1 MAASRF
7 EPRVMFISSS
17 AHSVEAQYHRMRHEG
32 VVGSSVAV
40 AHKFQEPDH
49 PETDAFLRDRLLDEH
64 VIVVK
69 DPDLLSLLR
78 RKAEELDGKPAATVL
93 PFEERFA
100 GAPLHRLV
108 IQVLDRLRNE
118 ARTRRSREM

>member
-17 AHSVEAQYHRMRHEG
+17 AHSVEAQYLRMRHEG
-32 VVGSSVAV
+32 VSGSSMAV

-49 PETDAFLRDRLLDEH
+49 PETDAFLRKRLLDEH

-69 DPDLLSLLR
+69 DPVLLSLLR
-78 RKAEELDGKPAATVL
+78 RNAEELDGKPAATVL
-93 PFEERFA
+93 PFEERLA
-100 GAPLHRLV
+100 GEPLHRLV
-108 IQVLDRLRNE
+108 ANVLTRRRQVY
-118 ARTRRSREM
+118 RRSREM